1 MNNYRVVD
9 VYELVDF
16 IANET
21 DEEVLAAMH
30 ILDEEG
36 DNAFWLKKSF
46 LDVKIEEE
54 EEDIDFV

>member
-9 VYELVDF
+9 IYELVDF
-16 IANET
+16 IADET

-30 ILDEEG
+30 ILDDEG

-46 LDVKIEEE
+46 LEVMIE

>member
-9 VYELVDF
+9 IYELVDF

-30 ILDEEG
+30 ILEEEG
-36 DNAFWLKKSF
+36 DNAFFLKESF
-46 LDVKIEEE
+46 LKTSVG
-54 EEDIDFV
+54 EDIDFV

>member
-1 MNNYRVVD
+1 MENYRVVD

-16 IANET
+16 IADET

-30 ILDEEG
+30 ILDDEG

-46 LDVKIEEE
+46 LNVTIE